1 MVFKTIR
8 PLIHSS
14 LILVIGEEEV
24 FDVDISD
31 PKVDIYNYYE
41 VISIRANYWDNEEY
55 IEISLKPTISDY
67 YTEAK
72 TTKIRDSYASSF
84 MCKK

>member
-1 MVFKTIR
+1 MSKF
-8 PLIHSS
+8 LNSH
-14 LILVIGEEEV
+14 GEEEV
-24 FDVDISD
+24 FDVDSSD
-31 PKVDIYNYYE
+31 PKADIYNYYE
-41 VISIRANYWDNEEY
+41 VISIRAIYWDNEEY

-72 TTKIRDSYASSF
+72 ATKIRDSYTSSF

>member
-1 MVFKTIR
+1 MIFKTIR

-31 PKVDIYNYYE
+31 PKADIYNYYE
-41 VISIRANYWDNEEY
+41 VISIRAIYWDNEEY
-55 IEISLKPTISDY
+55 IKISLKPTISDY

-72 TTKIRDSYASSF
+72 TTKIRDNYTSSF

>member
-1 MVFKTIR
+1 MIFKTIR
-8 PLIHSS
+8 PLINSS
-14 LILVIGEEEV
+14 LILLIGEEEV
-24 FDVDISD
+24 FDVDTLD
-31 PKVDIYNYYE
+31 PKVDIYNYCE

-72 TTKIRDSYASSF
+72 TTKIRDSYTSSF
-84 MCKK
+84 ICKK

>member
-1 MVFKTIR
+1 MIFKVIR
-8 PLIHSS
+8 PLIHSP

-24 FDVDISD
+24 FDVDTSD

-41 VISIRANYWDNEEY
+41 VIGIRATYWDREDY
-55 IEISLKPTISDY
+55 VEISLKPTISDY

-72 TTKIRDSYASSF
+72 TTQIRGSYESGF
-84 MCKK
+84 TCKK

>member
-1 MVFKTIR
+1 MIFKTIR

-24 FDVDISD
+24 FDIDISD
-31 PKVDIYNYYE
+31 QKADIYNYYE
-41 VISIRANYWDNEEY
+41 VISIRATYWDNEEY

-72 TTKIRDSYASSF
+72 TTKIRDSYTSSF